1 MELGEKDIE
10 DDYDNETTYMRHHS
24 CEGGSR
30 REYSGYAIA
39 LAPGPPAG
47 FNTGL
52 EGIRSVSRR
61 AFFLTVFYLFMT
73 CGYEMHRS

>member
-47 FNTGL
+47 LIQG
-52 EGIRSVSRR
+52 
-61 AFFLTVFYLFMT
+61 
-73 CGYEMHRS
+73 